1 MVKTALEGG
10 SRAEARELATF
21 YLQGREA
28 STIGVYGSEYKR
40 LAEYCKDAGESI
52 FELGEK
58 EVMVYLIS
66 RSKSGVS
73 EAQLKQALAVVT
85 LIYEVCGFQ
94 SPSRSPLVVN
104 VKKGIVKQVNKSKK
118 FVERIG
124 MTKAKLMKIF
134 YAYYD
139 SDFAKVLLENRRF
152 LIMKTICFLGAKRF
166 NDIQKLRRRDVIVGE
181 DGRVKIWLARSKT
194 DPMGVGCHF
203 VLTKSKMGS
212 VSVTAL
218 VEWYLRSLGDMG
230 EDGYIFPVFRKGKA
244 VEKQAVSY
252 NMARKQLLKERVL
265 LGLGQVS
272 WHSGRI
278 GGASEASKK
287 GLSRSVIMRAGGW
300 RSSAVDTYI
309 RVNDAG
315 VQMGDAVL

>member
-73 EAQLKQALAVVT
+73 EAQLKQALAAVT

-94 SPSRSPLVVN
+94 SPSGSPLVVN
-104 VKKGIVKQVNKSKK
+104 VKKGIVKLVNKSKK

-124 MTKAKLMKIF
+124 MTKFRLMKIF
-134 YAYYD
+134 YA
-139 SDFAKVLLENRRF
+139 
-152 LIMKTICFLGAKRF
+152 
-166 NDIQKLRRRDVIVGE
+166 
-181 DGRVKIWLARSKT
+181 
-194 DPMGVGCHF
+194 
-203 VLTKSKMGS
+203 
-212 VSVTAL
+212 
-218 VEWYLRSLGDMG
+218 
-230 EDGYIFPVFRKGKA
+230 
-244 VEKQAVSY
+244 
-252 NMARKQLLKERVL
+252 
-265 LGLGQVS
+265 
-272 WHSGRI
+272 
-278 GGASEASKK
+278 
-287 GLSRSVIMRAGGW
+287 
-300 RSSAVDTYI
+300 
-309 RVNDAG
+309 
-315 VQMGDAVL
+315 